1 MRKTRRTVCLVCYWL
16 NNNKK
21 ENMYLT
27 LQKAI
32 QETGK
37 RACVWEWN
45 FAVKGERQ
53 ISTSCWVFLCLLY
66 FVLCESITKS
76 KCFHTI
82 AGSISFPPSWW
93 HGGASFY
100 QKVDQWMLKMRKARD
115 HSCSLAGSAAAM
127 LSTSLQ
133 PNSWLWFSLVV
144 GVWLRELKMPHFSSA
159 NKQTNKKPF
168 AYRSLPYLVCDA
180 GESPAD
186 LTGDAPSSTSRV
198 RTVIPLSSS
207 AWTVHRNSTL
217 NSSPSTH
224 NPNKREGSGINN
236 TTICKSVKSYLFPLF
251 PL

>member
-1 MRKTRRTVCLVCYWL
+1 MRKTRRRTVCLVCYWL
-16 NNNKK
+16 YNNKK
-21 ENMYLT
+21 ENIYLT
-27 LQKAI
+27 LPKAI

-53 ISTSCWVFLCLLY
+53 ISTSCWVFLCLLN

-100 QKVDQWMLKMRKARD
+100 QKVDQWTLKMRKARD
-115 HSCSLAGSAAAM
+115 HSCSLAGSADAM

-133 PNSWLWFSLVV
+133 PNSWLQFSCGRCLVE
-144 GVWLRELKMPHFSSA
+144 GIKMPHFSSSK
-159 NKQTNKKPF
+159 KQTNKKPF

-186 LTGDAPSSTSRV
+186 LTGDAPSSTPRV

-217 NSSPSTH
+217 IPLPPPTTLIRGKDLELTSPRSA
-224 NPNKREGSGINN
+224 K
-236 TTICKSVKSYLFPLF
+236 V
-251 PL
+251 

>member
-1 MRKTRRTVCLVCYWL
+1 MRKTRRRTVCLVCYWL
-16 NNNKK
+16 YNNKK
-21 ENMYLT
+21 ENIYLT
-27 LQKAI
+27 LPKAI

-53 ISTSCWVFLCLLY
+53 ISTSCWVFLCLLN

-100 QKVDQWMLKMRKARD
+100 QKVDQWTLKMRKARD

-127 LSTSLQ
+127 LSASLQ
-133 PNSWLWFSLVV
+133 PNSWFQFSCGRCLVE
-144 GVWLRELKMPHFSSA
+144 GIKNASLFLIKKT
-159 NKQTNKKPF
+159 NKQKTICLQVSSISGLWCWRVSCGPDWGCTVLHTKGENGYPSEF
-168 AYRSLPYLVCDA
+168 QCLDGSLKLYP
-180 GESPAD
+180 
-186 LTGDAPSSTSRV
+186 
-198 RTVIPLSSS
+198 
-207 AWTVHRNSTL
+207 

-224 NPNKREGSGINN
+224 NPNKREGSGINI

-251 PL
+251 PV